1 MDLDDAYANAAYITN
16 AEAYPPR
23 WTQAAAA
30 FRAGHGGEL
39 AVPYGES
46 TRQAFDL
53 FRPEGIARG
62 VFVFV
67 HGGYW
72 LKFDRS
78 YWSHLAGGALRHG
91 WAVAMPSY
99 DLAPTVRISRITQQ
113 VAQAVG
119 RAAAMVD
126 GPILLAGH
134 SAGGHLVARM
144 ACTGGLPEQVARR
157 LRHVVPIS
165 PVADLRPLMRTSMNA
180 DLRLD
185 DEECLAESPVLL
197 SPQEGVKTTVWVG
210 GDERPAFLDQARWL
224 STAWGCDRMVAG
236 GRHHFDVINALADA
250 GSDLSRLLF
259 AAQPG

>member
-30 FRAGHGGEL
+30 FRARHGGEL

-78 YWSHLAGGALRHG
+78 YWSHLAGGR
-91 WAVAMPSY
+91 
-99 DLAPTVRISRITQQ
+99 
-113 VAQAVG
+113 
-119 RAAAMVD
+119 
-126 GPILLAGH
+126 
-134 SAGGHLVARM
+134 
-144 ACTGGLPEQVARR
+144 
-157 LRHVVPIS
+157 
-165 PVADLRPLMRTSMNA
+165 
-180 DLRLD
+180 
-185 DEECLAESPVLL
+185 
-197 SPQEGVKTTVWVG
+197 
-210 GDERPAFLDQARWL
+210 
-224 STAWGCDRMVAG
+224 
-236 GRHHFDVINALADA
+236 
-250 GSDLSRLLF
+250 
-259 AAQPG
+259 